1 MDHDREINAIVEQ
14 SKQTFLKEL
23 VREFRDRQKRYNLD
37 EEFAKTK
44 KNRSLLIPLS
54 VVLTALVLIGGA
66 VGVSLFIQNQSAN
79 ADISFDGAFSD
90 VNLRD
95 VLDTAKRLDET
106 MAAAQRRLVDL
117 RNAQDKEIATLNRT
131 AEQDIALIQS
141 RGLSAAQMQREENLI
156 QSQLQESIAEVQA
169 RYAPQIEEVE
179 REIQRIEAQMAQ
191 YDSRQVE
198 QARRQEE
205 LLDNQKRLFN
215 LELEQVQ
222 ARHEEEIAS
231 LRADYEEQL
240 DEQQQFEEQLREN
253 LRERLEA
260 DQRAALNEMFL
271 SYNPVYGEELISTLL
286 TPAPPAQ
293 LSGISEL
300 GTIWNF
306 TPQMQS
312 VYEILD
318 LSQQRIE
325 QVSQNIRTIDGLISR
340 LGEIGFAN
348 SVEVS
353 LRKLKLL
360 QGENLRVLQDF
371 NQQLSQRILE
381 QEKTFQEVSQRIAE
395 ANARLNES
403 QQEQDRLNSFINQLE
418 FSLAALSRRS
428 GDSGFIVDSRD
439 HQDILLYVLNREFIV
454 SGIDGLV
461 FREDNR
467 LIGKIVVTGVEP
479 RITARLVELQEGE
492 QLQPF
497 DAVVF
502 NLQQPISEGDE

>member
-1 MDHDREINAIVEQ
+1 
-14 SKQTFLKEL
+14 
-23 VREFRDRQKRYNLD
+23 
-37 EEFAKTK
+37 
-44 KNRSLLIPLS
+44 
-54 VVLTALVLIGGA
+54 
-66 VGVSLFIQNQSAN
+66 
-79 ADISFDGAFSD
+79 
-90 VNLRD
+90 
-95 VLDTAKRLDET
+95 
-106 MAAAQRRLVDL
+106 
-117 RNAQDKEIATLNRT
+117 
-131 AEQDIALIQS
+131 
-141 RGLSAAQMQREENLI
+141 
-156 QSQLQESIAEVQA
+156 
-169 RYAPQIEEVE
+169 
-179 REIQRIEAQMAQ
+179 
-191 YDSRQVE
+191 
-198 QARRQEE
+198 
-205 LLDNQKRLFN
+205 
-215 LELEQVQ
+215 
-222 ARHEEEIAS
+222 
-231 LRADYEEQL
+231 
-240 DEQQQFEEQLREN
+240 
-253 LRERLEA
+253 
-260 DQRAALNEMFL
+260 L